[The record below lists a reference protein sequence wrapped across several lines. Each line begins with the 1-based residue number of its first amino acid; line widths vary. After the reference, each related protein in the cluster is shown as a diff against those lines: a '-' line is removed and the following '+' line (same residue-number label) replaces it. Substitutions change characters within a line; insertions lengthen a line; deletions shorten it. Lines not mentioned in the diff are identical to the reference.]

1 MDFSR
6 ITPDLFIGT
15 TPYPQDYDTLRAQG
29 VTLVINMRV
38 ERPPLRDPHNPAM
51 ATLWLPSFDSPLF
64 PIPQGLLRRGVRAAL
79 AEIEKGGVVYVHC
92 AAGVHRSV
100 ALAACILIAQGA
112 ELEEVLDLIK
122 ARRDV
127 ADPDSGYIRRR
138 IERFARDWQR
148 PGPQE
153 GRSRP

>member
-1 MDFSR
+1 VDFSS

-15 TPYPQDYDTLRAQG
+15 TPYPEDYDTLRALG
-29 VTLVINMRV
+29 VTLVINMRL

-64 PIPQGLLRRGVRAAL
+64 PIPQGILKRGVQAAL
-79 AEIEKGGVVYVHC
+79 AETDKGGVVYVHC

-100 ALAACILIAQGA
+100 AMAACILIAQGA
-112 ELEEVLDLIK
+112 ELEETLDLIK
-122 ARRDV
+122 ARREV

-138 IERFARDWQR
+138 IEHFARAWQR
-148 PGPQE
+148 RSPDR
-153 GRSRP
+153 GRTSP